1 MTTRALPLLVAAALA
16 VSGCGSDPSNKVDT
30 KQIRSVVTQFA
41 LANGPKA
48 CQLLSPA
55 GVVNVYG
62 SFTQPVTQAR
72 ANCVAKSSTFK
83 GKPVKLTVLR
93 VIDQDTVKQ
102 GALSKDG
109 KITYSITL
117 RKFGP
122 SWRIDEIT
130 QHRTTP

>member
-1 MTTRALPLLVAAALA
+1 MTTRVLPLLAAAALA
-16 VSGCGSDPSNKVDT
+16 VSGCGSDGSTTVDT

-41 LANGPKA
+41 TDNGPKA

-55 GVVNVYG
+55 AVVNVYG

-72 ANCVAKSSTFK
+72 ANCLAKASSFK
-83 GKPVKLTVLR
+83 GQAVNLTVLR
-93 VIDQDTVKQ
+93 VIDSDTVKQ
-102 GALSKDG
+102 GAISKDG
-109 KITYSITL
+109 KVTYNVTL

>member
-1 MTTRALPLLVAAALA
+1 MTKRALPLLAAVVVA
-16 VSGCGSDPSNKVDT
+16 VSGCGSDTPAKVDT
-30 KQIRSVVTQFA
+30 KQIRSVVRQFA
-41 LANGPKA
+41 LGDGPKV

-72 ANCVAKSSTFK
+72 ANCVAKSSAFK
-83 GKPVKLTVLR
+83 GRPVKLTVLR

-102 GALSKDG
+102 GALSEDG
-109 KITYSITL
+109 KVTYSITL